1 MGSMLKNREHD
12 LNEDSFKKAYLYTM
26 LVVLHPKNPDPR
38 KVKQVI
44 DLLLQGG
51 VIIYPTD
58 TVYGMGCS
66 IQHPEAIE
74 KICRIKGIDPQKVN
88 LSFLCNDLSHLSDYT
103 KAISTPLYRFLK
115 QYVPGPYTFIL
126 EANKKVPKL
135 LRTRK
140 DTVGIRVPDNV
151 VSNTLLQALEHPIL
165 STSLPLGDEEQI
177 LCDPEEIEERFG
189 HVVDCV
195 VDGGFGGSIPSTIVD
210 CTGTQPVILRE
221 GLGEIE

>member
-1 MGSMLKNREHD
+1 V
-12 LNEDSFKKAYLYTM
+12 
-26 LVVLHPKNPDPR
+26 LVVLHPQNPDPR
-38 KVKQVI
+38 KVKQVV
-44 DLLLQGG
+44 DCLLKGG

-66 IQHPEAIE
+66 IEHPEAIE

-88 LSFLCNDLSHLSDYT
+88 LSFLCNNLSHLSDYT

-140 DTVGIRVPDNV
+140 DTVGIRVPNNV
-151 VSNTLLQALEHPIL
+151 VSHTLLQALGHPIL
-165 STSLPLGDEEQI
+165 STSLPLAEDAHIVTDPDEIDE
-177 LCDPEEIEERFG
+177 LFG
-189 HVVDCV
+189 HQVDLV
-195 VDGGFGGSIPSTIVD
+195 VDGGLGGAVPSTIVD
-210 CTGTQPVILRE
+210 CTGPVPVVLRE
-221 GLGEIE
+221 GLGAVE

>member
-1 MGSMLKNREHD
+1 
-12 LNEDSFKKAYLYTM
+12 M
-26 LVVLHPKNPDPR
+26 LVVLHPQNPDPR
-38 KVKQVI
+38 KVKQVV
-44 DLLLQGG
+44 DCLLKGG

-66 IQHPEAIE
+66 IEHPEAIE

-88 LSFLCNDLSHLSDYT
+88 LSFLCNNLSHLSDYT

-140 DTVGIRVPDNV
+140 DTVGIRVPNNV
-151 VSNTLLQALEHPIL
+151 VSHTLLQALGHPIL
-165 STSLPLGDEEQI
+165 STSLPLAEDTHILTDPDEIDE
-177 LCDPEEIEERFG
+177 LFG
-189 HVVDCV
+189 HQVDLV
-195 VDGGFGGSIPSTIVD
+195 VDGGEGGAVPSTIVD
-210 CTGTQPVILRE
+210 CTGLAPVVLRE
-221 GLGEIE
+221 GLGTVE

>member
-1 MGSMLKNREHD
+1 LLK
-12 LNEDSFKKAYLYTM
+12 
-26 LVVLHPKNPDPR
+26 
-38 KVKQVI
+38 
-44 DLLLQGG
+44 GG

-66 IQHPEAIE
+66 IEHPEAIE

-88 LSFLCNDLSHLSDYT
+88 LSFLCNNLSHLSDYT

-140 DTVGIRVPDNV
+140 DTVGIRVPNNV
-151 VSNTLLQALEHPIL
+151 VSHTLLQALGHPIL
-165 STSLPLGDEEQI
+165 STSLPLAEDAHILTDPDEIDE
-177 LCDPEEIEERFG
+177 LFG
-189 HVVDCV
+189 HQVDLV
-195 VDGGFGGSIPSTIVD
+195 VDGGEGGAVPSTIVD
-210 CTGTQPVILRE
+210 CTGAAPVVLRE
-221 GLGEIE
+221 GLGTVE

>member
-1 MGSMLKNREHD
+1 
-12 LNEDSFKKAYLYTM
+12 M
-26 LVVLHPKNPDPR
+26 LVVLHPQNPDPR
-38 KVKQVI
+38 KVKQVV
-44 DLLLQGG
+44 DCLLKGG

-66 IQHPEAIE
+66 IEHPEAIE

-88 LSFLCNDLSHLSDYT
+88 LSFLCNNLSHLSDYT

-140 DTVGIRVPDNV
+140 DTVGIRVPNNV
-151 VSNTLLQALEHPIL
+151 VSHTLLQALGHPIL
-165 STSLPLGDEEQI
+165 STSLPLAEDAHILTDPDEIDE
-177 LCDPEEIEERFG
+177 LFG
-189 HVVDCV
+189 HQVDLV
-195 VDGGFGGSIPSTIVD
+195 VDGGEGGAVPSTIVD
-210 CTGTQPVILRE
+210 CTGAAPVVLRE
-221 GLGEIE
+221 GLGAVE

>member
-1 MGSMLKNREHD
+1 
-12 LNEDSFKKAYLYTM
+12 M
-26 LVVLHPKNPDPR
+26 LVVLHPQNPDPR
-38 KVKQVI
+38 KVKQVV
-44 DLLLQGG
+44 DCLLKGG

-66 IQHPEAIE
+66 IEHPEAIE

-88 LSFLCNDLSHLSDYT
+88 LSFLCNNLSHLSDYT

-140 DTVGIRVPDNV
+140 DTVGIRVPNNV
-151 VSNTLLQALEHPIL
+151 VSHTLLQALGHPIL
-165 STSLPLGDEEQI
+165 STSLPLAEDAHILTDPDEIDE
-177 LCDPEEIEERFG
+177 LFG
-189 HVVDCV
+189 HQVDLV
-195 VDGGFGGSIPSTIVD
+195 VDGGEGGAVPSTIVD
-210 CTGTQPVILRE
+210 CTGAAPVVLRE
-221 GLGEIE
+221 GLGTVE